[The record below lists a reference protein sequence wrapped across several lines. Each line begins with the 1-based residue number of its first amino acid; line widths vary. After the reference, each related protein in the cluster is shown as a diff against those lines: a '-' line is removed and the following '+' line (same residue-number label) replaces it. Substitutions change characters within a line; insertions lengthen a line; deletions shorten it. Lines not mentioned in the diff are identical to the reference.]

1 MAIQAQTIINRASR
15 TLSDPNAVAW
25 TSAELLDYLNA
36 GQRAVVHVNRDAYTK
51 VGNVSMVSGVIQTL
65 PTDGLVVIRALY
77 NVASGKSIRHVGFDA
92 LNTSLSTWPSSTQA
106 SDVLEYAVD
115 SREWKTFF
123 VNPPNNGTGV
133 IKMMYGAIPPNLN
146 ALTDNIALPDTYDT
160 ALWAYVC
167 AMAYAKNT
175 RRQDMQKSA
184 GMMQMF
190 MALVTAGTTA
200 TKASMPDLKQ
210 IEQNQA

>member
-1 MAIQAQTIINRASR
+1 MAIQAQTIISRASK

-25 TSAELLDYLNA
+25 SNAELLDYLNA
-36 GQRAVVHVNRDAYTK
+36 GQRAVCHVNRDAYTK
-51 VGNVSMVSGVIQTL
+51 VDNVTLTAGVIQTL
-65 PTDGLVVIRALY
+65 PADGLVIVRALY
-77 NVASGKSIRHVGFDA
+77 NVGSGRAIRHVGFDA
-92 LNTSLSTWPSSTQA
+92 LNTSLSTWASSTQA
-106 SDVLEYAVD
+106 TDVLEYAAD

-123 VNPPNNGTGV
+123 VNPPNNGTGI
-133 IKMMYGAIPPNLN
+133 IKMMYGAIPPV
-146 ALTDNIALPDTYDT
+146 LTSQTQNIALPDTYDT

-175 RRQDMQKSA
+175 RRQDLQKSA

-190 MALVTAGTTA
+190 MSLVTAGTAA

-210 IEQNQA
+210 IEQHQA

>member
-1 MAIQAQTIINRASR
+1 MAIQAQTIISRASR

-25 TSAELLDYLNA
+25 SVTELLDYLNA
-36 GQRAVVHVNRDAYTK
+36 GQRAVSHVNRDAYTK
-51 VGNVSMVSGVIQTL
+51 VGDVTLTAGVIQTL
-65 PTDGLVVIRALY
+65 PADGLVVVRALH
-77 NVASGKSIRHVGFDA
+77 NVGSGRAIRHVGFDA
-92 LNTSLSTWPSSTQA
+92 LNTSLSTWASSTQA
-106 SDVLEYAVD
+106 TDVLEYAAD

-123 VNPPNNGTGV
+123 VNPPNNGTGI
-133 IKMMYGAIPPNLN
+133 IKMMYGAIPPV
-146 ALTDNIALPDTYDT
+146 LTSQTQNIALPDTYDT

-175 RRQDMQKSA
+175 RRQDLQKST

-210 IEQNQA
+210 IEQHQA

>member
-1 MAIQAQTIINRASR
+1 MAIQAQTIISRASR

-25 TSAELLDYLNA
+25 SGTELLDYLNA
-36 GQRAVVHVNRDAYTK
+36 GQRAVCHVNRDAYTK
-51 VGNVSMVSGVIQTL
+51 VGDVTLTAGVIQTL
-65 PTDGLVVIRALY
+65 PADGLVVVRALY
-77 NVASGKSIRHVGFDA
+77 NTGSGRAIRHVGFDA
-92 LNTSLSTWPSSTQA
+92 LNTSLSTWASSTQA
-106 SDVLEYAVD
+106 TDVLEYAAD

-133 IKMMYGAIPPNLN
+133 IKMMYGAIPPV
-146 ALTDNIALPDTYDT
+146 LTSQAQNIVLPDTYDT

-175 RRQDMQKSA
+175 RRQDLQKST

-190 MALVTAGTTA
+190 MTLVTAGTTA

-210 IEQNQA
+210 IEQHQA

>member
-1 MAIQAQTIINRASR
+1 MAIQAQTIISRASK

-25 TSAELLDYLNA
+25 TGAELLDYLNA
-36 GQRAVVHVNRDAYTK
+36 GQRAVCHVNRDAYTK
-51 VGNVSMVSGVIQTL
+51 VGDVTLAAGVIQTL
-65 PTDGLVVIRALY
+65 PADGLVVVRALY
-77 NVASGKSIRHVGFDA
+77 NAGSGRAIRHVGFDA
-92 LNTSLSTWPSSTQA
+92 LNTSLSTWASSTQA
-106 SDVLEYAVD
+106 IDVLEYAAD

-133 IKMMYGAIPPNLN
+133 IKMMYGAIPPV
-146 ALTDNIALPDTYDT
+146 LTSASQNIVLPDTYDT

-175 RRQDMQKSA
+175 RRQDLQKST

-210 IEQNQA
+210 IEQHQA

>member
-1 MAIQAQTIINRASR
+1 MAIQAQTIISRASK

-25 TSAELLDYLNA
+25 SSAELLDYLNA
-36 GQRAVVHVNRDAYTK
+36 GQRAVCHVNRDAYTK
-51 VGNVSMVSGVIQTL
+51 VDNVTLTAGVIQTL
-65 PTDGLVVIRALY
+65 PADGLVIVRALY
-77 NVASGKSIRHVGFDA
+77 NVGSGRAIRHVGFDA
-92 LNTSLSTWPSSTQA
+92 LNTSLSTWASSTQA
-106 SDVLEYAVD
+106 TDVLEYAAD

-123 VNPPNNGTGV
+123 VNPPNNGNGV
-133 IKMMYGAIPPNLN
+133 IKMMYGAIPPV
-146 ALTDNIALPDTYDT
+146 LTSQTQNIALPDTYDT

-175 RRQDMQKSA
+175 RRQDLQKSA

-190 MALVTAGTTA
+190 MSLVTAGTTA

-210 IEQNQA
+210 IEQHQA